1 MKTAI
6 FIALIIIVIIFI
18 LLGIRYFMC
27 LNEQG
32 QKCFDSSSRVAAG
45 SIPISGPIPVGLIKK
60 ITCSFFTGRN
70 CI

>member
-1 MKTAI
+1 
-6 FIALIIIVIIFI
+6 
-18 LLGIRYFMC
+18 MC

-45 SIPISGPIPVGLIKK
+45 SIPISGPIPGISDKK
-60 ITCSFFTGRN
+60 ITCSFFTGKN